1 MSRSHLYITGNLG
14 YTPRKITLTSGDIS
28 YFVRPYSIQSGYIH
42 GDRVRARITKRWDGG
57 RLAEVEIIS
66 LVSRSRDPLLARV
79 ISKKWKQY
87 LKIIPEQGNLEVPF
101 FAKDIKYDNNS
112 IISVRF
118 GANDRVEVVSVWG
131 YEDDIDLDERLILWL
146 SRARTEFPGSVI
158 RESEEVKEKASKSE
172 KIPLTP
178 FLKGE
183 PNIPKFQ
190 NSKIPPRT
198 DFRNWYTLTIDGSD
212 AKDLDDAISI
222 RQEQNGDYTLA
233 VHIADVAEYVTE
245 WSSLDREALARAT
258 SIYTPGKVIPML
270 PEIISNDLCSLH
282 PGTMKL
288 TLSAVMTIDARWY
301 VRHTDIVE
309 WIIESQ
315 HRGVYDDIYAM
326 MRSSNAQKKDT
337 EKQMGVRGGST
348 VQNFQQK
355 ISSDDE
361 ISDKISEAKNEWVW
375 LPLDAF
381 DTFCTKSMEN
391 GVWLEE
397 SIVLATSLYHIL
409 EKRRRKEGKIT
420 FESTEIYF
428 DFENDI
434 KSWVQKTPKYIKR
447 RERNDAHKLI
457 EEFMVLANE
466 EVAKWCKKHD
476 LPFLSRVH
484 GLPGNEQT
492 EIINTILAHT
502 SLVSVIPGLSRDPG
516 NNNESSSAGSPH
528 TWGWQKVL
536 EPTHIREFLENIS
549 DPTELYRYSRLLLPK
564 MAKATYSDTPFRHFG
579 LALEYYSHFTSPI
592 RRYPDLQVHRIIKE
606 KIRGELTPERI
617 SYYKALLKRV
627 ARNCSERERWAE
639 DIERA
644 MNSLYICRYM
654 ADKVNKIY
662 DGQISGLAEFALFV
676 ELENGIEAT
685 LYLPRGRYNIDS
697 VSWVLTDPSG
707 KRLGTIGEKIRV
719 KLESVNMT
727 ERRVVVERV

>member
-1 MSRSHLYITGNLG
+1 M
-14 YTPRKITLTSGDIS
+14 
-28 YFVRPYSIQSGYIH
+28 
-42 GDRVRARITKRWDGG
+42 
-57 RLAEVEIIS
+57 AEVEILS
-66 LVSRSRDPLLARV
+66 LVSRSRDPLLAKIV
-79 ISKKWKQY
+79 EKKWKQY
-87 LKIIPEQGNLEVPF
+87 IKIISEQGNLEVPF
-101 FAKDIKYDNNS
+101 LLKDTKYDENS

-118 GANDRVEVVSVWG
+118 WTNDRVEVVSVFG
-131 YEDDIDLDERLILWL
+131 REDDVDLDERLILWL
-146 SRARTEFPGSVI
+146 SRARTEFPSSVI
-158 RESEEVKEKASKSE
+158 RESEEVKGQSKTTPSSYDTAVHPSTRR
-172 KIPLTP
+172 IP
-178 FLKGE
+178 KS
-183 PNIPKFQ
+183 NIP
-190 NSKIPPRT
+190 SRT
-198 DFRNWYTLTIDGSD
+198 DFRNCYTLTIDGSD

-222 RQEQNGDYTLA
+222 KKEKNGDYTLA

-270 PEIISNDLCSLH
+270 PEILSNDLCSLH

-288 TLSAVMTIDARWY
+288 TLSAVMTIDAQWY
-301 VRHTDIVE
+301 VKHTDIVE
-309 WIIESQ
+309 GIIESQ
-315 HRGVYDDIYAM
+315 HRGVYDDIYKM
-326 MRSSNAQKKDT
+326 M
-337 EKQMGVRGGST
+337 G
-348 VQNFQQK
+348 
-355 ISSDDE
+355 
-361 ISDKISEAKNEWVW
+361 NESI
-375 LPLDAF
+375 D
-381 DTFCTKSMEN
+381 N

-397 SIVLATSLYHIL
+397 SIKIATTLYHIL

-428 DFENDI
+428 DFENGSKEWI
-434 KSWVQKTPKYIKR
+434 QKTPKQIKR

-466 EVAKWCKKHD
+466 EVAKWCHHHD

-492 EIINTILAHT
+492 EIIQSILRNSTKVPILEDGTRWELLLTRAKT
-502 SLVSVIPGLSRDPG
+502 TP
-516 NNNESSSAGSPH
+516 
-528 TWGWQKVL
+528 VL

-606 KIRGELTPERI
+606 QIRGELTPERI
-617 SYYKALLKRV
+617 SHYKALLKRV

-654 ADKVNKIY
+654 ADKVGKIY

-697 VSWVLTDPSG
+697 VNWVLTTTSG
-707 KRLGTIGEKIRV
+707 KQLGAIGERIRV
-719 KLESVNMT
+719 KVESVNMA
-727 ERRVVVERV
+727 ERRVVIERV

>member
-1 MSRSHLYITGNLG
+1 M
-14 YTPRKITLTSGDIS
+14 
-28 YFVRPYSIQSGYIH
+28 
-42 GDRVRARITKRWDGG
+42 
-57 RLAEVEIIS
+57 
-66 LVSRSRDPLLARV
+66 
-79 ISKKWKQY
+79 
-87 LKIIPEQGNLEVPF
+87 
-101 FAKDIKYDNNS
+101 
-112 IISVRF
+112 
-118 GANDRVEVVSVWG
+118 NDRVEVISVWG
-131 YEDDIDLDERLILWL
+131 HEDDIDLDERLILWL

-158 RESEEVKEKASKSE
+158 RESEEVRQYATK
-172 KIPLTP
+172 TD
-178 FLKGE
+178 LK
-183 PNIPKFQ
+183 N
-190 NSKIPPRT
+190 RT

-245 WSSLDREALARAT
+245 WSSLDREALTRAT

-270 PEIISNDLCSLH
+270 PEILSNDLCSLH
-282 PGTMKL
+282 PQTMKL
-288 TLSAVMTIDARWY
+288 TLSAVMTIDPRWY
-301 VRHTDIVE
+301 VKHTDIVE
-309 WIIESQ
+309 GIIESQ
-315 HRGVYDDIYAM
+315 HRGVYDDIA
-326 MRSSNAQKKDT
+326 RRHVGPNWTKT
-337 EKQMGVRGGST
+337 E
-348 VQNFQQK
+348 
-355 ISSDDE
+355 
-361 ISDKISEAKNEWVW
+361 
-375 LPLDAF
+375 LDGILDIAF
-381 DTFCTKSMEN
+381 
-391 GVWLEE
+391 
-397 SIVLATSLYHIL
+397 SLYHIL

-428 DFENDI
+428 DFGSETVG
-434 KSWVQKTPKYIKR
+434 WATKTPKQIKK

-466 EVAKWCKKHD
+466 EVAKWCQHHG

-492 EIINTILAHT
+492 EIIQSILRNSMWAPLLEDGT
-502 SLVSVIPGLSRDPG
+502 RWELLLTRAKPTP
-516 NNNESSSAGSPH
+516 
-528 TWGWQKVL
+528 VL

-606 KIRGELTPERI
+606 QIRGELTPERV
-617 SYYKALLKRV
+617 SHYKTLLKRV

-654 ADKVNKIY
+654 ADKVGKTY

-727 ERRVVVERV
+727 ERRVVIERV

>member
-1 MSRSHLYITGNLG
+1 M
-14 YTPRKITLTSGDIS
+14 S
-28 YFVRPYSIQSGYIH
+28 YFVRPYSIQSGYVH
-42 GDRVRARITKRWDGG
+42 GDRVKARITKRGDGG
-57 RLAEVEIIS
+57 RMAEVEIIS
-66 LVSRSRDPLLARV
+66 LVSRSHDPLLARI
-79 ISKKWKQY
+79 ISKKGKQF

-101 FAKDIKYDNNS
+101 FAKDTQYTKNS

-118 GANDRVEVVSVWG
+118 GSNDQVEIVGVFG
-131 YEDDIDLDERLILWL
+131 REDDIDLDERLILWL

-158 RESEEVKEKASKSE
+158 RESEEVREYAQ
-172 KIPLTP
+172 KID
-178 FLKGE
+178 LK
-183 PNIPKFQ
+183 N
-190 NSKIPPRT
+190 RT

-222 RQEQNGDYTLA
+222 RQESNGDYTLA

-245 WSSLDREALARAT
+245 GSSLDREALARAT

-270 PEIISNDLCSLH
+270 PEILSNDLCSLH

-288 TLSAVMTIDARWY
+288 TLSAVMTIDPRGY

-309 WIIESQ
+309 GIIESQ

-326 MRSSNAQKKDT
+326 MGNRS
-337 EKQMGVRGGST
+337 MG
-348 VQNFQQK
+348 
-355 ISSDDE
+355 
-361 ISDKISEAKNEWVW
+361 
-375 LPLDAF
+375 
-381 DTFCTKSMEN
+381 N
-391 GVWLEE
+391 GVGLKE
-397 SIVLATSLYHIL
+397 SIKIATTLYYIL

-428 DFENDI
+428 DFGDEVKNGM
-434 KSWVQKTPKYIKR
+434 QKTPVNIKR

-466 EVAKWCKKHD
+466 EVAKWCKKHE

-492 EIINTILAHT
+492 EIINTILAQTPKDQHLIRLPMT
-502 SLVSVIPGLSRDPG
+502 KGAR
-516 NNNESSSAGSPH
+516 
-528 TWGWQKVL
+528 VL

-606 KIRGELTPERI
+606 QIRGILTPV
-617 SYYKALLKRV
+617 RV
-627 ARNCSERERWAE
+627 AH
-639 DIERA
+639 
-644 MNSLYICRYM
+644 Y
-654 ADKVNKIY
+654 K
-662 DGQISGLAEFALFV
+662 
-676 ELENGIEAT
+676 
-685 LYLPRGRYNIDS
+685 
-697 VSWVLTDPSG
+697 
-707 KRLGTIGEKIRV
+707 
-719 KLESVNMT
+719 
-727 ERRVVVERV
+727 

>member
-1 MSRSHLYITGNLG
+1 M
-14 YTPRKITLTSGDIS
+14 
-28 YFVRPYSIQSGYIH
+28 
-42 GDRVRARITKRWDGG
+42 
-57 RLAEVEIIS
+57 AEVEIIS
-66 LVSRSRDPLLARV
+66 LVSRSHDPLLTRI
-79 ISKKWKQY
+79 ISKKWKQF

-101 FAKDIKYDNNS
+101 FAKDTQYTENS

-118 GANDRVEVVSVWG
+118 GANDQVEVVWVFG
-131 YEDDIDLDERLILWL
+131 REDDIDLDERLILWL

-158 RESEEVKEKASKSE
+158 WESEEVRQYATK
-172 KIPLTP
+172 TD
-178 FLKGE
+178 LK
-183 PNIPKFQ
+183 N
-190 NSKIPPRT
+190 RT
-198 DFRNWYTLTIDGSD
+198 DFRDWYTLTIDGSD

-245 WSSLDREALARAT
+245 GSSLDREALTRAT

-270 PEIISNDLCSLH
+270 PEILSNDLCSLH

-288 TLSAVMTIDARWY
+288 TLSAVMTIDAKWY
-301 VRHTDIVE
+301 VKHTDIVE
-309 WIIESQ
+309 GIIESQ

-326 MRSSNAQKKDT
+326 M
-337 EKQMGVRGGST
+337 G
-348 VQNFQQK
+348 
-355 ISSDDE
+355 DE
-361 ISDKISEAKNEWVW
+361 
-375 LPLDAF
+375 
-381 DTFCTKSMEN
+381 SMEEL
-391 GVWLEE
+391 GK
-397 SIVLATSLYHIL
+397 SIKIATTLYHLL

-420 FESTEIYF
+420 FESTEVYF
-428 DFENDI
+428 DFGDEVKNWI
-434 KSWVQKTPKYIKR
+434 QKTPVNIKR

-492 EIINTILAHT
+492 EIINTILAQT
-502 SLVSVIPGLSRDPG
+502 Q
-516 NNNESSSAGSPH
+516 NNQRLIKLP
-528 TWGWQKVL
+528 TVKWTRIL

-606 KIRGELTPERI
+606 QIRGELTPERI
-617 SYYKALLKRV
+617 SHYKALLKRV

-654 ADKVNKIY
+654 ADKVGKTY

-685 LYLPRGRYNIDS
+685 LYLPRGRYHIDS
-697 VSWVLTDPSG
+697 VNWVLSTPAG
-707 KRLGTIGEKIRV
+707 KQLGTIGERIRV
-719 KLESVNMT
+719 KVESVNMV
-727 ERRVVVERV
+727 ERRVVVEKI